1 MTQKLVN
8 GVLITLT
15 AEEETAR
22 TAEIAAFEK
31 EDAVIKAAQD
41 KVVADTTSGKAKIK
55 ALGLTDD
62 EILALF
68 G

>member
-1 MTQKLVN
+1 MSQKLVN
-8 GVLITLT
+8 GVLVTLT

-22 TAEIAAFEK
+22 AAEIAEFEK

-41 KVVADTTSGKAKIK
+41 KRTADATSGKAKIK
-55 ALGLTDD
+55 ALGLSDD
-62 EILALF
+62 EIVALF

>member
-1 MTQKLVN
+1 MTQKCVN

-22 TAEIAAFEK
+22 AAEIAEFEK

-41 KVVADTTSGKAKIK
+41 KRTADATSGKAKIK

>member
-1 MTQKLVN
+1 MDKYVN
-8 GVLITLT
+8 GVKIALT

-22 TAEIAAFEK
+22 LAEIAADEAK
-31 EDAVIKAAQD
+31 VTVIKTAQD
-41 KVVADTTSGKAKIK
+41 KVVADATSGKAKIK

-62 EILALF
+62 EIFALF

>member
-8 GVLITLT
+8 GVLVTLT

-22 TAEIAAFEK
+22 AAEIAEFEK
-31 EDAVIKAAQD
+31 EDAVIKAAKD
-41 KVVADTTSGKAKIK
+41 KLTADATSGKAKIK
-55 ALGLTDD
+55 ALGLSDD
-62 EILALF
+62 EIVALF

>member
-1 MTQKLVN
+1 MTQKCVN

-15 AEEETAR
+15 AEEEAAR
-22 TAEIAAFEK
+22 AAEIAEFEK

-41 KVVADTTSGKAKIK
+41 KLIADATSGKAKIK

>member
-8 GVLITLT
+8 GVLITLS

-22 TAEIAAFEK
+22 TAEIAEFEK
-31 EDAVIKAAQD
+31 ENAIIKASQD
-41 KVVADTTSGKAKIK
+41 KVAADVTSGKAKIK

>member
-1 MTQKLVN
+1 MTQKCVN

-22 TAEIAAFEK
+22 AAEIAEFEK
-31 EDAVIKAAQD
+31 KDAVIKAAQD
-41 KVVADTTSGKAKIK
+41 KLITDATSGKAKIK